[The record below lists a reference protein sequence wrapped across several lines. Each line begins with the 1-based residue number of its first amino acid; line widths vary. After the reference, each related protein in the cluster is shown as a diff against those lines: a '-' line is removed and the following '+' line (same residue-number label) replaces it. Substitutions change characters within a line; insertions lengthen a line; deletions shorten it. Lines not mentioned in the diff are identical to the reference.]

1 MKYII
6 FLILIAAVIAFLIMS
21 YEGKLFKLKRQ
32 LLIAN
37 NQIERLRKQVPK
49 NSTYKKGKSSEII
62 FEVPSSTMGII
73 NENTNVLLSP
83 LYNSDIVRVTT
94 VKMEVKILDKAILNN
109 INWYYISLPMDT
121 NINCRGW
128 VNQECFSYFYGDSS
142 DLAKN

>member
-6 FLILIAAVIAFLIMS
+6 FLILIAAIIAFLIMS
-21 YEGKLFKLKRQ
+21 YEGKLFKFKRH

-73 NENTNVLLSP
+73 NENTNVLL
-83 LYNSDIVRVTT
+83 
-94 VKMEVKILDKAILNN
+94 
-109 INWYYISLPMDT
+109 
-121 NINCRGW
+121 
-128 VNQECFSYFYGDSS
+128 
-142 DLAKN
+142 